1 MNKTKREYICISV
14 SNYRVSFAPNPVPI
28 LVPSLFISKKSF
40 FY

>member
-14 SNYRVSFAPNPVPI
+14 SNYRVSFVLNPIPI